1 MNAPQSTSPADVTIF
16 HNPACGTSRQV
27 LATIREAGMEPMVV
41 EYLKTPY
48 TRSQLVALMTAAGL
62 GARELL
68 RSKGPLYEEL
78 GLAAG
83 HWTEEQLIDQMV
95 AHPGLVNR
103 PIVVTPKGTRLCRPA
118 DVVREIL

>member
-48 TRSQLVALMTAAGL
+48 TRPQLVALMTAAGL

-68 RSKGPLYEEL
+68 RDKGPLYEEL

-95 AHPGLVNR
+95 AHAALVNR